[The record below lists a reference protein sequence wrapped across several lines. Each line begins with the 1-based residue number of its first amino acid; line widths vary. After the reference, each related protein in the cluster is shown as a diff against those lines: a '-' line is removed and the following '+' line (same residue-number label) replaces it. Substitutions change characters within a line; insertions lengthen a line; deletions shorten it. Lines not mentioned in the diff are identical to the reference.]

1 MPPMAK
7 ASDPKPPSSAPLWA
21 FIRITR
27 PWNVLI
33 IGGSMWAI
41 RCALVEP
48 HHEPALSDFSFWIT
62 TGIMMLLA
70 AGGNVINDYFDVQE
84 DAINKPK
91 RALVGRVISRRKT
104 LFFHHFLTG
113 MALAMSAVMSWD
125 EHSVWP
131 FVWSVALATLLWG
144 YSPWYKRRFLRGN
157 VVIALLVGQLPF
169 WTVIGEV
176 MDADFHSFFASNEGI
191 TLMIYAALST
201 ALTFMREVTK
211 DLQDRE
217 GDARAGFDTLA
228 VRWQLPRTWKLLDWL
243 HGLFW
248 IPLIATSYFAWHAFD
263 VKGVVLC
270 FLLPFAGVH
279 IQLIRRRLTSISAWQ
294 KLTLSGG
301 IIFLLFF
308 CFSG

>member
-1 MPPMAK
+1 MPPMGK
-7 ASDPKPPSSAPLWA
+7 ASDPKPPSSTPLWA

-41 RCALVEP
+41 RCALVAP
-48 HHEPALSDFSFWIT
+48 NHVPALSDFSFWIT
-62 TGIMMLLA
+62 MCIMMLLA

-91 RALVGRVISRRKT
+91 KALVGRVISRRKT

-113 MALAMSAVMSWD
+113 MAVVMSAVMSWD
-125 EHSVWP
+125 ERSVWP
-131 FVWSVALATLLWG
+131 FVWTVVMATLLWG
-144 YSPWYKRRFLRGN
+144 YSPWFKRRFLRGN

-169 WTVIGEV
+169 WAVIGEI
-176 MDADFHSFFASNEGI
+176 MDAHSHPFFSSNDGI
-191 TLMIYAALST
+191 TLMIYAALSA
-201 ALTFMREVTK
+201 ALTFLREVTK

-217 GDARAGFDTLA
+217 GDALTGFDTLA
-228 VRWQLPRTWKLLDWL
+228 VRWGAQRTWRLLDWT

-248 IPLIATSYFAWHAFD
+248 IPLIATSFFASYAFE
-263 VKGVVLC
+263 VRWIVLC
-270 FLLPFAGVH
+270 FLLPFAGTH
-279 IQLIRRRLTSISAWQ
+279 IQLLRRRLISISAWQ

-301 IIFLLFF
+301 IVFLLDL
-308 CFSG
+308 CL